1 MNRQAMSL
9 SDLKNNLKRRYRNG
23 PDNIGQDFVAACL
36 RHSILYRRGTGF
48 FSSSALAAYAESIDL
63 MLTERLRVEIICSP
77 VIKDEALI
85 RTLERNHTDEQRK
98 QTIQKLGT
106 NIVLD
111 AVGYRLDSNRRDY
124 RNHLLAYL
132 IAKNILQI
140 KIAIPKDFRNPNI
153 ESTGDLST
161 NLYHVKTGYF
171 RLSDG
176 DVIAFDGSFNE
187 SNSGHTYHIENT
199 QVLKSWDPSDLP
211 RLQELLADVD
221 QDWEGVNPY
230 IQTMDIEKETLEIIK
245 SLAPKVRPSKQTS
258 SDQPAEQQAP
268 NPQEQTAE
276 LRRYQLEALNAWK
289 NASYKG
295 ILQMATGTG
304 KTKTA
309 IQAIKGFQKAAKNG
323 LVVVTVPKQQLA
335 LQWYEELK
343 KSGLAVVLVYDDVNK
358 WASRVENISELHRA
372 KDGSAGTLP
381 IMVCVN
387 MTFNTTLQNHLRY
400 IEQSPN
406 QRMLIVDECHHF
418 NGTEQITKLPTKFNF
433 RLGLSATPYEEDDQR
448 LLEKYFG
455 DVVYEYSVGN
465 AIKDQWLC
473 RYDYHP
479 ILIEL
484 TDQEAQGYIKTMR
497 NIDRGAAE
505 LGRKTAEGE
514 ADRILDGL
522 VNKHLALE
530 KSLIH
535 DGVTTKTLFYCGE
548 GFVELPSGEKLRQIN
563 ATVRVLHGLKWRVST
578 ITAQENSPQE
588 RTMKLADFERE
599 RIDAIASMRILDEG
613 IDIPDCRRA
622 YILAGQRSERQ
633 AIQRR
638 GRILRKAPNK
648 GKADLYDF
656 IIVGPKL
663 TDRELERLYVRELR
677 RATLFAKDADNSE
690 ECLKVLNQI

>member
-1 MNRQAMSL
+1 MNL
-9 SDLKNNLKRRYRNG
+9 SDLKNNLKRRYLNG
-23 PDNIGQDFVAACL
+23 PDNIGQDFVSACL
-36 RHSILYRRGTGF
+36 RHSTLYRRGTGF
-48 FSSSALAAYAESIDL
+48 FSSSALAAYAESIDR
-63 MLTERLRVEIICSP
+63 MLTEELRVQIICSP
-77 VIKDEALI
+77 VINDEALV
-85 RTLERNHTDEQRK
+85 RTLERNQTEEQRK

-111 AVGYRLDSNRRDY
+111 AVGYRLDSTRRDY

-153 ESTGDLST
+153 ESTDDLSS

-171 RLSDG
+171 KLTDG

-211 RLQELLADVD
+211 RLQELLEDVD

-258 SDQPAEQQAP
+258 GKQPEEPQAP
-268 NPQEQTAE
+268 NPPEKPAE
-276 LRRYQLEALNAWK
+276 LRPYQFEALYAWK
-289 NASYKG
+289 SAGYKG

-304 KTKTA
+304 KTRTA
-309 IQAIKGFQKAAKNG
+309 IHAIKGFQRATKNG

-335 LQWYEELK
+335 LQWHDELQAA
-343 KSGLAVVLVYDDVNK
+343 GLAVVLVYDDVNK
-358 WASRVENISELHRA
+358 WTSRVENISELHRA
-372 KDGSAGTLP
+372 TDGGDGALP
-381 IMVCVN
+381 ILVCVN
-387 MTFNTTLQNHLRY
+387 MTFNTTFQNHLRY
-400 IEQSPN
+400 IEQSTN
-406 QRMLIVDECHHF
+406 QRMIIVDECHHY
-418 NGTEQITKLPTKFNF
+418 NGSQQINKLPTKFHF
-433 RLGLSATPYEEDDQR
+433 RLGLSATPYEEDEER

-455 DVVYEYSVGN
+455 EVVFEYSVGN
-465 AIKDQWLC
+465 AIKDKWLC

-497 NIDRGAAE
+497 DIDRGTAGLGQKVAE
-505 LGRKTAEGE
+505 DD
-514 ADRILDGL
+514 ADRLLDGL

-530 KSLIH
+530 KSLIN

-578 ITAQENSPQE
+578 ITSQEKSPTE
-588 RTMKLADFERE
+588 RAIKLKDFERE

-638 GRILRKAPNK
+638 GRILRKSSNK
-648 GKADLYDF
+648 EKADLYDF
-656 IIVGPKL
+656 IIIGPKL

-677 RATLFAKDADNSE
+677 RATLFAKDADNFE
-690 ECLKVLNQI
+690 KCLKALSQI

>member
-1 MNRQAMSL
+1 MNTL
-9 SDLKNNLKRRYRNG
+9 SELKANLKRRYRNG

-36 RHSILYRRGTGF
+36 RHSTLYRRGTGF
-48 FSSSALAAYAESIDL
+48 FSSSALAAYAESIDR
-63 MLTERLRVEIICSP
+63 MLDEGLRVEIICSP
-77 VIKDEALI
+77 VIKDEALV
-85 RTLERNHTDEQRK
+85 RTLERNQTEEQRK
-98 QTIQKLGT
+98 QTVQRLGT
-106 NIVLD
+106 KIVLD
-111 AVGYRLDSNRRDY
+111 AVGYRLDSTRRDY

-153 ESTGDLST
+153 ESTDELSS

-211 RLQELLADVD
+211 RLQELLEDVD

-230 IQTMDIEKETLEIIK
+230 IMTLDIEKETLEIIK
-245 SLAPKVRPSKQTS
+245 SLAPKVRPSKLTNGN
-258 SDQPAEQQAP
+258 PLE
-268 NPQEQTAE
+268 NPQTPNQTEKSTE
-276 LRRYQLEALNAWK
+276 LRPYQLEALNAWK
-289 NASYKG
+289 SASYKG

-309 IQAIKGFQKAAKNG
+309 IHAIKGFQRATKNG

-335 LQWYEELK
+335 LQWHDELQEA
-343 KSGLAVVLVYDDVNK
+343 GLAVVLVYDDVNK
-358 WASRVENISELHRA
+358 WTSRVENISELHRA
-372 KDGSAGTLP
+372 TDGEAVVLP
-381 IMVCVN
+381 VLVCVN
-387 MTFNTTLQNHLRY
+387 KTFNASFQNHLQY
-400 IEQSPN
+400 LEQSPN

-418 NGTEQITKLPTKFNF
+418 NGSQQINKLPTKFHF
-433 RLGLSATPYEEDDQR
+433 RLGLSATPYEEDDPR

-455 DVVYEYSVGN
+455 DVVFEYSVGN
-465 AIKDQWLC
+465 AIKDKWLC
-473 RYDYHP
+473 RYNYHP

-497 NIDRGAAE
+497 DIDRGAEGDRRRAAE
-505 LGRKTAEGE
+505 DE

-530 KSLIH
+530 QSLLQ

-548 GFVELPSGEKLRQIN
+548 GFVELPSGEKLRQIH

-578 ITAQENSPQE
+578 VTSQDNSPSE
-588 RTMKLADFERE
+588 RAIKLADFERE

-638 GRILRKAPNK
+638 GRILRRAPNK
-648 GKADLYDF
+648 DKADLYDF

-663 TDRELERLYVRELR
+663 TDQELVKLYVRELR
-677 RATLFAKDADNSE
+677 RASLFAKDADNSD
-690 ECLKVLNQI
+690 ECLRALSQI

>member
-1 MNRQAMSL
+1 MLTLNE
-9 SDLKNNLKRRYRNG
+9 LKANLKRRYRNG
-23 PDNIGQDFVAACL
+23 PDNIGQDFVSACL

-48 FSSSALAAYAESIDL
+48 FSSSALAAYAESIDR
-63 MLTERLRVEIICSP
+63 MLTEELRVEIICSP
-77 VIKDEALI
+77 VINDEALV
-85 RTLERNHTDEQRK
+85 RTLEKNQTEDQRK
-98 QTIQKLGT
+98 QTILKLGT
-106 NIVLD
+106 SIVLD
-111 AVGYRLDSNRRDY
+111 AVGYRLDSTRRDY

-153 ESTGDLST
+153 ESTDDLSS

-171 RLSDG
+171 RLTDG

-199 QVLKSWDPSDLP
+199 QVLKSWDSADLP
-211 RLQELLADVD
+211 RLQELLEDVD

-245 SLAPKVRPSKQTS
+245 SLAPKVRPSKQASRNQPEETQAPKPTE
-258 SDQPAEQQAP
+258 QPAE
-268 NPQEQTAE
+268 
-276 LRRYQLEALNAWK
+276 LRSYQLEALKAWK
-289 NASYKG
+289 SAGYKG

-309 IQAIKGFQKAAKNG
+309 IHAIKGFQRATTNG

-335 LQWYEELK
+335 LQWHDELK
-343 KSGLAVVLVYDDVNK
+343 EAGLAAVLVYDDIKK
-358 WASRVENISELHRA
+358 WTSRVENISELHRA
-372 KDGSAGTLP
+372 TEGAVGVLP
-381 IMVCVN
+381 ILVCVN
-387 MTFNTTLQNHLRY
+387 MTFNTTFQNHLRY

-418 NGTEQITKLPTKFNF
+418 NGTQQIKNLPSKFHF

-455 DVVYEYSVGN
+455 EIVFEYSVNN
-465 AIKDQWLC
+465 AIKDKWLC

-484 TDQEAQGYIKTMR
+484 TDQEAKGYIKTMR
-497 NIDRGAAE
+497 DIDRGVAGFGQKVAE
-505 LGRKTAEGE
+505 DE

-548 GFVELPSGEKLRQIN
+548 GSVELPSGEKLRQIN

-578 ITAQENSPQE
+578 ITAQENSPTE
-588 RTMKLADFERE
+588 RAMKLEDFDCE
-599 RIDAIASMRILDEG
+599 RIDALASMRILDEG

-638 GRILRKAPNK
+638 GRILRKSSNK
-648 GKADLYDF
+648 EKADLYDF
-656 IIVGPKL
+656 IIIGPKL

-677 RATLFAKDADNSE
+677 RANLFAKDADNFE
-690 ECLKVLNQI
+690 ECSKALSKI

>member
-1 MNRQAMSL
+1 MTL
-9 SDLKNNLKRRYRNG
+9 SDLKKTLKRRYRNG
-23 PDNIGQDFVAACL
+23 PDNIGQDFVSACL
-36 RHSILYRRGTGF
+36 RHSTLYRRGTGF
-48 FSSSALAAYAESIDL
+48 FSSSALAAYAESIDS
-63 MLTERLRVEIICSP
+63 MLTGGLRVEIICSP
-77 VIKDEALI
+77 VIKDEALV
-85 RTLERNHTDEQRK
+85 RTLERNQTEEQRK

-111 AVGYRLDSNRRDY
+111 AVGYRLDNNRRDY

-153 ESTGDLST
+153 ESTDDLSS

-171 RLSDG
+171 KLSDG
-176 DVIAFDGSFNE
+176 DLIAFDGSFNE

-199 QVLKSWDPSDLP
+199 QVLKSWDPFDLP
-211 RLQELLADVD
+211 RLQELVDDVD
-221 QDWEGVNPY
+221 QDWKGVNPY

-245 SLAPKVRPSKQTS
+245 SLAPKIRPSKPTIEN
-258 SDQPAEQQAP
+258 QPEE
-268 NPQEQTAE
+268 PQELNSPQLLTE
-276 LRRYQLEALNAWK
+276 LRQYQLEALQAWK
-289 NASYKG
+289 SASYKG

-309 IQAIKGFQKAAKNG
+309 IHAIKGFQRATKNG

-335 LQWYEELK
+335 LQWHDELK
-343 KSGLAVVLVYDDVNK
+343 ASGLAAVLVYDDINK
-358 WASRVENISELHRA
+358 WTSRVENISELHRA
-372 KDGSAGTLP
+372 TDDGVGTLP
-381 IMVCVN
+381 ILVCVN
-387 MTFNTTLQNHLRY
+387 MTFNTTFQNHLRY

-418 NGTEQITKLPTKFNF
+418 NGSQQINKLPTKFNF

-455 DVVYEYSVGN
+455 EVVFEYSVGN
-465 AIKDQWLC
+465 AIKEKWLC

-484 TDQEAQGYIKTMR
+484 TDQEAKGYIKTMR
-497 NIDRGAAE
+497 DIDRGAAG
-505 LGRKTAEGE
+505 LDRKVAEDE
-514 ADRILDGL
+514 ADRLLDGL

-530 KSLIH
+530 KSLRQ
-535 DGVTTKTLFYCGE
+535 DGVKSKTLFYCGE
-548 GFVELPSGEKLRQIN
+548 GFVELPSGERIRQIN

-578 ITAQENSPQE
+578 ITAQESSTIE
-588 RTMKLADFERE
+588 RANKLTDFERE

-648 GKADLYDF
+648 EKAELYDF
-656 IIVGPKL
+656 IIIGPKL
-663 TDRELERLYVRELR
+663 TERELERLYVRELR
-677 RATLFAKDADNSE
+677 RANLFAKDADNFD
-690 ECLKVLNQI
+690 ECLKVLSQI